1 MRILIVKT
9 SALGDVVHAL
19 PVLGALRRA
28 YPEARIAWVVEAWIA
43 PLLSGHPDLDEVIPV
58 RLGAWRKR
66 PFAGSTRRELGNAL
80 RQITAFAPEVAL
92 DLMGNH
98 KAGVLSALSF
108 ADRRLGLARGDR
120 REPSS
125 AVWINEGVA
134 LPACQ
139 AGHAVDRMLAVLGG
153 LGLPAEPADFQ
164 PDKILA
170 RAPQIAPFDS
180 AEELGATEI
189 SGADLPA
196 RFALLHP
203 GAGWGNKKYPPRS
216 WGRALAALA
225 GSCGLQSVV
234 AFGPGE
240 EALAAEIVS
249 ASDGAARHQPAEI
262 PEFTRLARRAEI
274 VLGGDSGPTH
284 LAHALGRPVLM
295 VMGPTDPAL
304 HGPYGAPHLALAKR
318 LPCSFCHRR
327 FAETKICLL
336 EITPREVAERV
347 ASILRSDGF
356 SSS

>member
-28 YPEARIAWVVEAWIA
+28 YPGARIAWVVEAWIA

-66 PFAGSTRRELGNAL
+66 PFAASTRRELGIAL
-80 RQITAFAPEVAL
+80 RQIAAFAPQIAL

-98 KAGVLSALSF
+98 KAGLLSALSF
-108 ADRRLGLARGDR
+108 ADRRLGLARNFR

-125 AVWINEGVA
+125 SVWINEGVT
-134 LPACQ
+134 LPT
-139 AGHAVDRMLAVLGG
+139 GENRHAVDRMLAVLGG

-164 PDKILA
+164 PEKILA
-170 RAPQIAPFDS
+170 PAPPNVPFDY
-180 AEELGATEI
+180 AQGT
-189 SGADLPA
+189 GADLPL

-203 GAGWGNKKYPPRS
+203 GAGWGNKKYPANW
-216 WGRALAALA
+216 WGRALAMLA
-225 GSCGLQSVV
+225 ESAGLPSIV
-234 AFGPGE
+234 AVGPGE
-240 EALAAEIVS
+240 DALAAEIVA
-249 ASDGAARHQPAEI
+249 ASDGAARSLPAEI
-262 PEFTRLARRAEI
+262 PAFASLARRAEI

-304 HGPYGAPHLALAKR
+304 HGPYGAPHLSLAKR

-327 FAETKICLL
+327 FAETKACLL
-336 EITPREVAERV
+336 EIAPREVAER
-347 ASILRSDGF
+347 AARILRSNGF

>member
-19 PVLGALRRA
+19 PVLGALRRHFK
-28 YPEARIAWVVEAWIA
+28 EARIAWVVEEWIA
-43 PLLSGHPDLDEVIPV
+43 PLLLGHPDLDEVIPV

-66 PFAGSTRRELGNAL
+66 PVAPATLRELARL
-80 RQITAFAPEVAL
+80 HRRVAEFSPDIAL

-98 KAGVLSALSF
+98 KAGILAALSF
-108 ADRRLGLARGDR
+108 ADRRLGAARPFR

-125 AVWINEGVA
+125 AIWINEGVP
-134 LPACQ
+134 LPEGQ
-139 AGHAVDRMLAVLGG
+139 SGHAVDRMLALVGG
-153 LGLPAEPADFQ
+153 LGVPNEPAEFQ
-164 PDKILA
+164 PDKIL
-170 RAPQIAPFDS
+170 PGM
-180 AEELGATEI
+180 ETTTEVP
-189 SGADLPA
+189 S

-203 GAGWGNKKYPPRS
+203 GAGWGNKKYPAAG

-225 GSCGLQSVV
+225 VETGLPGIV
-234 AFGPGE
+234 AVGPGDE
-240 EALAAEIVS
+240 GLAAEIVA
-249 ASDGAARHQPAEI
+249 ASGGAARAFPAEI
-262 PEFTRLARRAEI
+262 PAFAALARRAEI

-295 VMGPTDPAL
+295 IMGPTDPVL

-327 FAETKICLL
+327 FAEVKACLL
-336 EITPREVAERV
+336 EIAPRQIAARAGE
-347 ASILRSDGF
+347 ILRSNGF